1 LNIFPSTIKII
12 PPMIEIKIPK
22 IIIIP
27 EIANGYTIFLT
38 VGFGFEKVSEFSG
51 SSENITNTMIF

>member
-1 LNIFPSTIKII
+1 
-12 PPMIEIKIPK
+12 MVEIKIPK

-38 VGFGFEKVSEFSG
+38 VEFGFEKASEFSG
-51 SSENITNTMIF
+51 SSENITTTMIF

>member
-38 VGFGFEKVSEFSG
+38 VGFGF
-51 SSENITNTMIF
+51 